1 MITQR
6 HGAILTVAAAVVLV
20 GMATC
25 GLATTWDVQPFG
37 AFGIV
42 NTSANEVFPVWS
54 PDGERLAYIS
64 FIPSPPSDPTPDIR
78 ELYIANADGTE
89 TWKITTQE
97 PSESGAVYEPNG
109 VYEAVWSPDSQ
120 YLLYTQGLST
130 PKHIVKIKL
139 NTARTAA
146 DDRVVLTTETYA
158 VTWQNARFSPDGT
171 KITANM
177 LYGTTS
183 YAYLMNADG
192 SGLQFLSHTYGQ
204 VPAYSPD
211 GSLIA
216 YSLSGGASGDSDICG
231 ATGSPVGTNLNIR
244 ALAWSP
250 DGSAIVFSRPNEPD
264 SYLGVVDN
272 VDGAELGGPK
282 LFVLDGVP
290 TTCAHQ
296 VYAGLEDVW
305 SADGSQLVYSRSDL
319 VQSDPDVWKWNVY
332 TISYTIDYTTDP
344 NGVLTREVEVVAAS
358 GGNDVRARFFGN
370 GKICFQSERDYQT
383 NGWDIYIASSNRPPV
398 ADANGPYITIPEDGA
413 LVLLDG
419 SASDDPDGDPLSYSW
434 KIGELEIGTAPMF
447 EWLFPIGVTDVTLTV
462 TDPEGASD
470 TAETTVTV
478 TARDVAID
486 IKPGDDE
493 NTINLGSHGVLRVA
507 FLTDEDFDAATIDP
521 LTVTLAGRG
530 FSGLIKMRGK
540 KNPRPMASFKDIDE
554 DGDLDLLVF
563 LEIENLALEPTATVC
578 TLGALTTDGWVV
590 QGQDVVNIV
599 GQ

>member
-6 HGAILTVAAAVVLV
+6 YGAILAVAAAVVLV
-20 GMATC
+20 GMATSS
-25 GLATTWDVQPFG
+25 LATTWDVQPFG
-37 AFGIV
+37 GTLGVV

-64 FIPSPPSDPTPDIR
+64 SPSPNVR

-89 TWKITTQE
+89 TWQITTDV
-97 PSESGAVYEPNG
+97 STDVGYEPNG

-146 DDRVVLTTETYA
+146 DDRAVLTTETYA
-158 VTWQNARFSPDGT
+158 VTWRNARFSPDGT

-177 LYGTTS
+177 LYGSTS

-192 SGLQFLSHTYGQ
+192 SGLQFLNNNTYGQ

-216 YSLSGGASGDSDICG
+216 YSLSGSASNVSSIYG
-231 ATGSPVGTNLNIR
+231 ATSSPVGTNLNIR

-250 DGSAIVFSRPNEPD
+250 DGSAIAFSRPNEPN
-264 SYLGVVDN
+264 SYLGLVDN
-272 VDGAELGGPK
+272 LDGAEFGGPK
-282 LFVLDGVP
+282 LFVLDGVA

-296 VYAGLEDVW
+296 IYAGQEDVW
-305 SADGSQLVYSRSDL
+305 SADGSQLVYSRLEEL
-319 VQSDPDVWKWNVY
+319 VPNLPKWNVY

-344 NGVLTREVEVVAAS
+344 NGVLTREVELVAAS

-370 GKICFQSERDYQT
+370 GRICFQSERDYQT
-383 NGWDIYIASSNRPPV
+383 NGWDIYIAIPPNRPPV
-398 ADANGPYITIPEDGA
+398 ADANGPYITLPEEGA
-413 LVLLDG
+413 LVMLNG

-434 KIGELEIGTAPMF
+434 KIGELEIGTAPSF
-447 EWLFPIGVTDVTLTV
+447 QWLFPIGLTEVTLTV
-462 TDPEGASD
+462 TDPQGASD
-470 TAETTVTV
+470 TDETEVMV
-478 TARDVAID
+478 TAREVAID
-486 IKPGDDE
+486 IKPGDDQ
-493 NTINLGSHGVLRVA
+493 NTINLGSHGALRVA

-540 KNPRPMASFKDIDE
+540 KNPQPMASFEDIDE
-554 DGDLDLLVF
+554 DGDLDLVVH
-563 LEIENLALEPTATVC
+563 LEIENLALEPTAAVC
-578 TLGALTTDGWVV
+578 MLGALTTDGWVV
-590 QGQDVVNIV
+590 QGQDTVNIV